1 MVVGKSKQDIRR
13 SWTGFE
19 EYRDRLFAS
28 AKGAL
33 DAEMAL
39 DEECRANIY
48 GGEGLPSTNGAN
60 GACALSLVVHA
71 IKGDRP
77 IVSKAAEDNARY
89 LKEICEIS
97 GLLVGSFNFDPYFVQ
112 REYES
117 VSSPTS
123 ARAST

>member
-1 MVVGKSKQDIRR
+1 MVVGKSKQEIRR

-19 EYRDRLFAS
+19 EYRDRLLAS

-48 GGEGLPSTNGAN
+48 GGKGSPSTK
-60 GACALSLVVHA
+60 GACALNLVVHA
-71 IKGDRP
+71 IKGDRS

-117 VSSPTS
+117 VVSDIHIDNIKNP
-123 ARAST
+123 